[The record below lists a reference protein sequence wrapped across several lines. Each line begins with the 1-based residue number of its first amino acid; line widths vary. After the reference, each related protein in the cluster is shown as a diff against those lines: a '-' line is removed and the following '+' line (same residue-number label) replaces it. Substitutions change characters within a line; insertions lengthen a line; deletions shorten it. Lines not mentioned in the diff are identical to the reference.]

1 MAKKN
6 NNNLIIGLFIFL
18 IIILLFIIFNR
29 TNSNNKLNNNYI
41 IEYYS
46 MNGCTHCEH
55 FDKEWENIVKYLP
68 YNTKK
73 YNERNHDYDE
83 RIEKFNIEGFPHI
96 QLTKNNMIIDE
107 YKDKRVLKEILK
119 WYKNNSSQI

>member
-1 MAKKN
+1 MAKKNN
-6 NNNLIIGLFIFL
+6 NNNLIIGLFIFF
-18 IIILLFIIFNR
+18 IIVLLFIIFNR
-29 TNSNNKLNNNYI
+29 TNSDTKTNNNYV

-55 FDKEWENIVKYLP
+55 FEKEWKQIEKFLP

-73 YNERNHDYDE
+73 YSENMKDYNN

-96 QLTKNNMIIDE
+96 QLTKNNMIVVEFRGI
-107 YKDKRVLKEILK
+107 RVLDEILK
-119 WYKNNSSQI
+119 WYKNNSS

>member
-29 TNSNNKLNNNYI
+29 TNSDNKSNNNYI

-46 MNGCTHCEH
+46 MNGCTHCSH
-55 FDKEWENIVKYLP
+55 FENEWKKIEKYLP

-73 YNERNHDYDE
+73 YTENMKDYDD

-96 QLTKNNMIIDE
+96 QITKNNMIVDE
-107 YKDKRVLKEILK
+107 FRGTRVLDEILK
-119 WYKNNSSQI
+119 WYKNNSS